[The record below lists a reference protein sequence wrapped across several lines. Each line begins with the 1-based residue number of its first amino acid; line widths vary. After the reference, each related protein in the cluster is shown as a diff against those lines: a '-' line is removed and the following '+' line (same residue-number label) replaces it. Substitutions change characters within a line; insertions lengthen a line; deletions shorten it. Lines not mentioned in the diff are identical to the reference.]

1 MSWFDKVLDAVQT
14 AAVIGERVER
24 LGHSVADMAL
34 EIRDLDRRIARLEG
48 AVAARDGGSRSS
60 PETKRLAAPPR
71 KRPQRS

>member
-24 LGHSVADMAL
+24 LGRTVADMAL

-48 AVAARDGGSRSS
+48 AVAAGDSRARSS
-60 PETKRLAAPPR
+60 SGTKRLAAPR
-71 KRPQRS
+71 KRPQPS